1 MKGAA
6 ACGSGSVVCAC
17 LWYTSLCV
25 CVRVV
30 HVGSF
35 HVYVPCVYL
44 SVYMECGGCVCMQRS
59 QNRGVAGISVP

>member
-1 MKGAA
+1 MGL
-6 ACGSGSVVCAC
+6 G
-17 LWYTSLCV
+17 LWRVHVYGIHLSV